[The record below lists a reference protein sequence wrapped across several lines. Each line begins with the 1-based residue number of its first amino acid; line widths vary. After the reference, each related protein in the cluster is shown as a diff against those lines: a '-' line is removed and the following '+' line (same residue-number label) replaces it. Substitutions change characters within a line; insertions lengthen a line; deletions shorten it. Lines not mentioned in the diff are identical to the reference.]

1 MKYRGSSF
9 VRWIVTTASKIFGS
23 DAEDRAGVGPFS
35 LPMEHPFTRAARVH
49 DFYFTEVRRL
59 KELGLP
65 LDEYN
70 LMDTDMKLFR
80 AWVAIIY
87 AQESVE
93 DQIGLAVD
101 LCAFYPAAL
110 KVGLFLFQGPKEPI
124 D

>member
-1 MKYRGSSF
+1 MKYRGSTF
-9 VRWIVTTASKIFGS
+9 IRWIVTTASKIFGT

-35 LPMEHPFTRAARVH
+35 LPETHAFTRAARIH
-49 DFYFTEVRRL
+49 DHYFSEVRRL
-59 KELGLP
+59 KEAGLP

-93 DQIGLAVD
+93 DQIGLVVD
-101 LCAFYPAAL
+101 LCAYFPAAL
-110 KVGLFLFQGPKEPI
+110 KVGLFLWQGPKESNE
-124 D
+124 